1 MKCFSPRNCGL
12 GKVILNEKFYYN
24 HYTDTFQRF
33 CIRSTD
39 GRFPTGV
46 LPPGLFHLRPE
57 IPRQPVS
64 SRRIHL
70 PGQDIPERIRRIR
83 DSPTKEANNW
93 SLFSVKGGSLTIKG
107 AGTLQAKE
115 NDCYAVDVQDG
126 GQVVIEDGTYVG
138 NVHAVYVFEGTA
150 EIKGGK
156 YSIQQPSGLPSPY
169 GYVLNCYDANRKN
182 G

>member
-1 MKCFSPRNCGL
+1 MNRFSPRNCGL

-83 DSPTKEANNW
+83 DS
-93 SLFSVKGGSLTIKG
+93 
-107 AGTLQAKE
+107 
-115 NDCYAVDVQDG
+115 
-126 GQVVIEDGTYVG
+126 
-138 NVHAVYVFEGTA
+138 
-150 EIKGGK
+150 
-156 YSIQQPSGLPSPY
+156 
-169 GYVLNCYDANRKN
+169 
-182 G
+182 